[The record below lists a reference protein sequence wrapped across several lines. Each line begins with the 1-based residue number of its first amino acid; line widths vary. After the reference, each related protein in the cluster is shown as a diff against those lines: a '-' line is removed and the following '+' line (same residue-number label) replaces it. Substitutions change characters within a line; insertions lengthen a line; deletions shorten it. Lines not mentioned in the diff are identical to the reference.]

1 MVDGDGVT
9 NRWGWVLDLAQCQ
22 VGWGGVGDDA
32 WVLGGSCRTGKSLVP
47 GMSEVSLIS
56 VHISLPQVIIV

>member
-22 VGWGGVGDDA
+22 VGWGGVG
-32 WVLGGSCRTGKSLVP
+32 WGRR
-47 GMSEVSLIS
+47 
-56 VHISLPQVIIV
+56 